1 MELGKSVFLTCRATG
16 RPPPTVTW
24 RRGDGQALEPGRGS
38 RTGQR
43 DSGVLVFESKRRE
56 LGGLADR
63 VEEGRSLVP
72 VLAALGTFLSVCHSI
87 MTKVT

>member
-16 RPPPTVTW
+16 RPPPIVSW

-43 DSGVLVFESKRRE
+43 GSGVLVFESKRRE
-56 LGGLADR
+56 LGWPGLGDR
-63 VEEGRSLVP
+63 AEEDGTLVP
-72 VLAALGTFLSVCHSI
+72 VPAALVFYWCDIAL
-87 MTKVT
+87 

>member
-1 MELGKSVFLTCRATG
+1 MELGKSAFLTCQATG
-16 RPPPTVTW
+16 RPAPTVTW

-56 LGGLADR
+56 LGWPGLGDR
-63 VEEGRSLVP
+63 VEEGGNLVP
-72 VLAALGTFLSVCHSI
+72 VPDALVTFLSV
-87 MTKVT
+87 

>member
-16 RPPPTVTW
+16 RPPPIVTW

-43 DSGVLVFESKRRE
+43 DSGVLVFQSKRRV
-56 LGGLADR
+56 LGWAGLSDR
-63 VEEGRSLVP
+63 GEGDWT
-72 VLAALGTFLSVCHSI
+72 VLAEWQG
-87 MTKVT
+87 